1 MPGRAPDSAGVVVL
15 GAAPAGAVLPLADSV
30 LAGVVVLGGVV
41 VFAAPDSSF
50 FAGVVV
56 FAAPDS
62 GFFAAS
68 VVDFF
73 GADSSPFLSVV
84 AGLPPCWMLDSLHM
98 HPAVAQHQRLVHC
111 SSRTNR
117 HHYWCHK

>member
-1 MPGRAPDSAGVVVL
+1 M

-41 VFAAPDSSF
+41 VFAAPDS
-50 FAGVVV
+50 
-56 FAAPDS
+56 

-68 VVDFF
+68 VVGFF
-73 GADSSPFLSVV
+73 VADSSPFLSVV

-111 SSRTNR
+111 GSRTNR
-117 HHYWCHK
+117 HHFWCHK